1 MFFLGFAMR
10 DDDEPFLCQQT
21 LRSRLEK
28 WIRIRTDIQ
37 QAEKGTRKQ
46 QQKRKLFY
54 KVLKKSPA
62 SRAARGLASSTRQ
75 TGRPDVL
82 LASDPFSLLMY
93 MYIIHRIVV
102 FFFFF
107 GYVISWF
114 SSSFISLSNKL
125 PTKTKETRR
134 EAAIHQFISSF
145 C

>member
-54 KVLKKSPA
+54 KVLKKALP
-62 SRAARGLASSTRQ
+62 LA
-75 TGRPDVL
+75 L
-82 LASDPFSLLMY
+82 LAALPHQRDKRAGLMFFWL
-93 MYIIHRIVV
+93 RIR
-102 FFFFF
+102 F
-107 GYVISWF
+107 
-114 SSSFISLSNKL
+114 LS
-125 PTKTKETRR
+125 
-134 EAAIHQFISSF
+134 
-145 C
+145 